1 MKKICKIVLFII
13 AFVITTFVVTAQ
25 SRWGVL
31 AVLDRWAVDSG
42 KHMDWSGST
51 SYSSQWNA
59 GVNVWNTYKPG
70 VIRPDAWNTVN
81 DVTIKDVS
89 YIAPNVPAQTV
100 MYSTGKSN
108 ATISFATNLM
118 NNLSSMQKKIVCTHE
133 IGHAL
138 GLDENNDLGTQL
150 IMYQDI
156 ATNTSNNVLNSND
169 KANYDYM
176 YNNKY

>member
-1 MKKICKIVLFII
+1 MKKVFKIALFVFSFAI
-13 AFVITTFVVTAQ
+13 VPFVVAAQ
-25 SRWGVL
+25 PRWGVL

-51 SYSSQWNA
+51 SYSSQWNT
-59 GVNVWNTYKPG
+59 GVNIWNNYKSG
-70 VIRPDAWNTVN
+70 VIRADAWNTVN
-81 DVTIKDVS
+81 DVTIQDVT
-89 YIAPNVPAQTV
+89 YIAANVPAQTT
-100 MYSTGKSN
+100 MYSTGNST

-118 NNLSSMQKKIVCTHE
+118 NTLSSMQKKISCTHE

-150 IMYQDI
+150 IMYQDLT
-156 ATNTSNNVLNSND
+156 TNTSNNVLNSND